1 MQMTSIFD
9 EYTQAASPSGEANS
23 ASTALDLRVELAAE
37 LPERYPGAYSRNPVP
52 GYADPTGAVDGLRLH
67 NARAPHYE
75 IKHEKYEHRAII
87 YLKGQGHSNIEI
99 SRITGMSPV
108 AVSNILRQ
116 PWAQEELL
124 SIMREQ
130 GRDGIFN
137 LIQGAALDAV
147 NRLVIEMDNEKARPA
162 ERISAARELL
172 DRRFGRAAQPIV
184 HSVDQQMDKLSD
196 EELERIVIES
206 AGRVSS

>member
-1 MQMTSIFD
+1 MQISSLID
-9 EYTQAASPSGEANS
+9 QYTEAAAPKGAAVAASA
-23 ASTALDLRVELAAE
+23 ALDLSVEDAAD

-52 GYADPTGAVDGLRLH
+52 GYADPAGAVDGLRLH

-75 IKHEKYEHRAII
+75 IKHERYEHRAII
-87 YLKGQGHSNIEI
+87 YLKGQGHSNVEI
-99 SRITGMSPV
+99 ARITGMSAV

-124 SIMREQ
+124 AIMREQ

-147 NRLVIEMDNEKARPA
+147 NRLVIEMDNDKARPA